1 MVSPIDFVQR
11 KRTLADGEIRA
22 LPVVIL
28 MPHSGC
34 NCRCVMCDIWKANKD
49 RRELSVEDL
58 TPHLASLKRLR
69 VRRVVL
75 SGGEALMHSN
85 LWTLCQLLKSLRIK
99 ITLLSS
105 GILLKKYAEDV
116 AEWCDDVIVSLDG
129 SPKVHDRIRNVEGA
143 CAKLQAG
150 IRALREIKPK
160 MRITARCVIQRRNY
174 HDIGQIIE
182 TARNLPVDKISF
194 LAADVSSGAF
204 NQAVPWEGT
213 ADVALTPEEL
223 RHFELV
229 MKFVLHT
236 HAKDFASGFVA
247 EDADKMRGIVRYY
260 RALNGDDTF
269 AVPSCNAPWVSAVVE
284 PDGMVRP
291 CFFHE
296 PVGNIYEEPLE
307 SIVNG
312 ENAVAFRE
320 NLDMSEDPICR
331 RCVCSLNLRAF
342 QRP

>member
-11 KRTLADGEIRA
+11 KRTLGGEEIRA
-22 LPVVIL
+22 LPVVVL

-34 NCRCVMCDIWKANKD
+34 NCRCVMCDIWKANKE

-85 LWTLCQLLKSLRIK
+85 LWTLCQLLKSLKIK

-105 GILLKKYAEDV
+105 GLLLKPYAEEV
-116 AEWCDDVIVSLDG
+116 AKWCDDVIVSLDG

-143 CAKLQAG
+143 CAKLQSG
-150 IRALREIKPK
+150 VRALREVKSR
-160 MRITARCVIQRRNY
+160 MRISARCVIQRKNY
-174 HDIGQIIE
+174 HDVGKIIE
-182 TARNLPVDKISF
+182 TARQLPVDKISF
-194 LAADVSSGAF
+194 LAADVTGSAF
-204 NQAVPWEGT
+204 NHSVPWEGT

-229 MKFVLHT
+229 MREVLHT
-236 HAKDFASGFVA
+236 HAKDFASGFVV
-247 EDADKMRGIVRYY
+247 EDAEKMRGIVRYY
-260 RALNGDDTF
+260 RALNGEDTF
-269 AVPSCNAPWVSAVVE
+269 AVPSCNAPWVSAVIE
-284 PDGMVRP
+284 SDGVVRP

-296 PVGNIYEEPLE
+296 PIGNIYEAPLE

-312 ENAVAFRE
+312 EKAAEFRG
-320 NLDMSEDPICR
+320 NLDMREDPICR
-331 RCVCSLNLRAF
+331 RCVCSLNLRAY